1 MSRTEEQGNSYSRIM
16 KASSLIGG
24 SEGASLL
31 IGMVRIKFVA
41 MLIGPV
47 GLGLLATYQSIVGLI
62 GTLAGLGIQL
72 SGVRDV
78 AESFGQEDMAR
89 FGRTILSLRRICWL
103 TGGLGALLVVLF
115 SHLLSEITFNSD
127 AYALPIA
134 LMGFIILF
142 GNIQEGQIAL
152 IQGTR
157 RIGDLAKLKVVGSA
171 AGSVI
176 SVLFYFFMGLQG
188 IVPALISLSFLNLMT
203 SWWFSRKIVVPR
215 VKMNWAESI
224 KEAGGMIRLGIA
236 FMWSGL
242 LLAAVAYV
250 TRILIL
256 RELDMVAVGI
266 FSAAFSLSGAMVNF
280 ILVAMGADYYPSL
293 TAVSRNNP
301 KMCRLVNEQTE
312 IGLLLAAPC
321 LIYSIIFAHY
331 IIKIFY
337 SNDFSQA
344 EDLLPWFVLGCLG
357 QVIAWPMGFI
367 LRALG
372 AARIF
377 VITETTKNVIHIILI
392 WSLLLLF
399 GIEGVSMAFF
409 LLYCFYTVIVLVLS
423 RFLIGFFWSPGVV
436 KLLIFILPAVGLVF
450 ISDKLM
456 PIIPALIISNVVA
469 FFTSVYCLRELVFR
483 LGPAHRISKTMRKIL
498 FFSNSHAKSK
508 KD

>member
-1 MSRTEEQGNSYSRIM
+1 MSKPEEQGNSYSRIM

-47 GLGLLATYQSIVGLI
+47 GLGLLATYQSIIGLV

-78 AESFGQEDMAR
+78 AESFGQGDMEK
-89 FGRTILSLRRICWL
+89 FGRTTLSLRRICWL
-103 TGGLGALLVVLF
+103 TGSLGALLVVLF
-115 SHLLSEITFNSD
+115 SHYFSVITFNSD
-127 AYALPIA
+127 AYTLPIA
-134 LMGFIILF
+134 LLGFIILF
-142 GNIQEGQIAL
+142 GNIQEGQVAL

-157 RIGDLAKLKVVGSA
+157 RIGDLARLKVIGSA
-171 AGSVI
+171 VGSVI
-176 SVLFYFFMGLQG
+176 SVLFYFFLGLKG
-188 IVPALISLSFLNLMT
+188 IVPALISLSFFNLMT

-224 KEAGGMIRLGIA
+224 QEAGGMIRLGIA

-242 LLAAVAYV
+242 LFASVAYV
-250 TRILIL
+250 TRILII

-266 FSAAFSLSGAMVNF
+266 FSAAFTLSGAMVNF

-293 TAVSRNNP
+293 TAVSQDKV
-301 KMCRLVNEQTE
+301 KMCKLVNEQTE

-321 LIYSIIFAHY
+321 LIYSIIFVHY

-337 SNDFSQA
+337 SSDFSQA
-344 EDLLPWFVLGCLG
+344 ENLFPWFVLGCLG
-357 QVIAWPMGFI
+357 QVISWPMGFI

-399 GIEGVSMAFF
+399 GIEGVSIAFF

-423 RFLIGFFWSPGVV
+423 RCLIGFFWSPGVV
-436 KLLIFILPAVGLVF
+436 RLLIFILPAIGLVF
-450 ISDKLM
+450 LSNKLM
-456 PIIPALIISNVVA
+456 PIIPAAVISNVVA
-469 FFTSVYCLRELVFR
+469 FFTSVYCLRQLVIR
-483 LGPAHRISKTMRKIL
+483 LGPAHKISQTMRNIL
-498 FFSNSHAKSK
+498 FFSNSHSK
-508 KD
+508 K